1 MEVEKLRARIRE
13 RLEGL
18 GEVREPEDLLR
29 ASLILEMV
37 VRELEGYAL
46 RARRYEL
53 FGALKQIEMEERVL
67 RATYLA
73 IKLNGG
79 GEEVMKSARKDL
91 EDAKSALRALIS
103 LL

>member
-1 MEVEKLRARIRE
+1 MEVEKLLEMLRE
-13 RLEGL
+13 RLESL
-18 GEVREPEDLLR
+18 GELREPEDLLR
-29 ASLILEMV
+29 ASLILALT

-53 FGALKQIEMEERVL
+53 FNALKQLELEERVIH
-67 RATYLA
+67 ATYLT

-79 GEEVMKSARKDL
+79 GEEVLKSARKDL
-91 EDAKSALRALIS
+91 EDARSALRALIS

>member
-1 MEVEKLRARIRE
+1 MEVERLRARLRE

-29 ASLILEMV
+29 VSLILALAVEEV
-37 VRELEGYAL
+37 AGYAL
-46 RARRYEL
+46 RARRYKS
-53 FGALKQIEMEERVL
+53 FDALKQIEMEERVL

-79 GEEVMKSARKDL
+79 GEEVLKSARKDL